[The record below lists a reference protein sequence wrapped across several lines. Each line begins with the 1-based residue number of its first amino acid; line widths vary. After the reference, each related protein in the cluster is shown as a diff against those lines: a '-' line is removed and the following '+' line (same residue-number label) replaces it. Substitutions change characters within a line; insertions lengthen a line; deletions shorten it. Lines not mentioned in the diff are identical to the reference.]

1 MFIGRNSEITDLE
14 KRLGSPRFEMI
25 PIYGRRRV
33 GKTRLVEEF
42 TRDKKTI
49 FFTANQFGEESN
61 LKNLS
66 QVIAATLFGSFNKQ
80 MYPSFQ
86 DAFLEIAHQS
96 EKINEPIIF
105 VIDEYPYLA
114 QSNMGISSVLQWV
127 IDKYF
132 LKIPQLMLILTGSQ
146 MSFMKRQVLGYESP
160 LYGRRTGQIRLLPL
174 GFAEAREFLPS
185 LPINEFLTIFGIT
198 GGIPLYLTMMND
210 SYSLVENIKEYLLKP
225 STLLYEEPE
234 NLLMQELRTPNR
246 YNDVLIAIANGATQL
261 NEISNQTGID
271 SGSIIKYINTLI
283 DLNIL
288 EKREPLTRIGK
299 RKPIYVI
306 QDGLFHFWYRYVPKY
321 KSFIERKQMSSIWS
335 RIEEDLILFTSLI
348 FEDFCREWLY
358 LNSEI
363 LLKEVGSWWGNNPLI
378 KDSSSNAEEV
388 DVVGVGLEAEEL
400 VVGECK
406 WRNEPTGLDVG
417 KKLIQRAQFFPY
429 NKKELYVF
437 SKSEFTEE
445 LKEYAAKN
453 SIILLTFKE
462 MVSKL
467 LSHSAVE

>member
-1 MFIGRNSEITDLE
+1 MFIGRNTEIEDLE
-14 KRLGSPRFEMI
+14 ARLKSTRFEMI

-49 FFTANQFGEESN
+49 FFTANQFGEDSN

-66 QVIAATLFGSFNKQ
+66 QVIAAALFGSFNKQ
-80 MYPSFQ
+80 VYPSFQ
-86 DAFLEIAHQS
+86 DAFLEIAQQS
-96 EKINEPIIF
+96 EKLNEPVIF

-114 QSNMGISSVLQWV
+114 QCNMGISSVLQWV
-127 IDKYF
+127 IDKHY
-132 LKIPQLMLILTGSQ
+132 LKLPNLMLILTGSQ
-146 MSFMKRQVLGYESP
+146 MSFMQRQVLGYESP
-160 LYGRRTGQIRLLPL
+160 LYGRRTGQIKLLPL

-185 LPINEFLTIFGIT
+185 LPIKEFLTIFGIT
-198 GGIPLYLTMMND
+198 GGVPLYLTMMKD
-210 SYSLVENIKEYLLKP
+210 SLSLEENIKEHLLKP

-246 YNDVLIAIANGATQL
+246 YNDVLIAVANGATQL
-261 NEISNQTGID
+261 NEISAQTGIE
-271 SGSIIKYINTLI
+271 SGSVIKYINALI

-321 KSFIERKQMSSIWS
+321 KSFIERKQMSLIWT

-358 LNSEI
+358 LNSQT
-363 LLKEVGSWWGNNPLI
+363 LVKEVGSWWGNNPLI
-378 KDSSSNAEEV
+378 HDPSSNAEEV
-388 DVVGVGLEAEEL
+388 DVIGLGLEKDEL

-406 WRNEPTGLDVG
+406 WRNELTGLNVG
-417 KKLIQRAQFFPY
+417 EKLIQRAQFFPY
-429 NKKELYVF
+429 SKKELYIF
-437 SKSEFTEE
+437 SKSEFTDE
-445 LKEYAAKN
+445 LKEYAVENQIK
-453 SIILLTFKE
+453 LLTYKD

-467 LSHSAVE
+467 L